1 MKILF
6 STSFVLPFIIALFFF
21 HHPLAYSAESD
32 SEAVERIKEK
42 RLEKEERQLKKE
54 EQCISLTNER
64 TAALTAED
72 WENLDRLARTYVANC
87 KGVFEPHWLSGAYE
101 NIATA
106 NNAQEKFKH
115 ALVASD
121 TCVKAYYSSPG
132 CHIEKSRALMA
143 LGRKIECG
151 KSLDISERL
160 ARHALEGAQRDL
172 NRAYS
177 ELYKELYTAKISQNE
192 AYLSLID
199 SMRSELAQ

>member
-1 MKILF
+1 
-6 STSFVLPFIIALFFF
+6 
-21 HHPLAYSAESD
+21 
-32 SEAVERIKEK
+32 
-42 RLEKEERQLKKE
+42 
-54 EQCISLTNER
+54 
-64 TAALTAED
+64 
-72 WENLDRLARTYVANC
+72 
-87 KGVFEPHWLSGAYE
+87 
-101 NIATA
+101 
-106 NNAQEKFKH
+106 
-115 ALVASD
+115 
-121 TCVKAYYSSPG
+121 
-132 CHIEKSRALMA
+132 MA